1 MVTSNVKSGS
11 AKILIGGNAVL
22 KLKSSLNWHKLQN
35 SEGRNLHTA
44 LQKQFLQ
51 AEFEATFSAMHIS
64 ISIPDPA
71 VVHSKYAFPTAKTHS
86 LKSIMPHFA
95 YFPPQLNDEVLSA
108 TQCLQ
113 SSDSSWQSLAQSPYW
128 ASAWRSVH
136 TSSFEV
142 DTGTHFP
149 MHFCSVVEQWPKI

>member
-1 MVTSNVKSGS
+1 MNE
-11 AKILIGGNAVL
+11 
-22 KLKSSLNWHKLQN
+22 SSLDEHKSQN

-44 LQKQFLQ
+44 VQKQFLQ
-51 AEFEATFSAMHIS
+51 AEFEATFSAMHLRIS
-64 ISIPDPA
+64 WLDPRA
-71 VVHSKYAFPTAKTHS
+71 VHSKYAFPKAIPHTPR
-86 LKSIMPHFA
+86 SIMPQLA

-149 MHFCSVVEQWPKI
+149 MHFCSVMEQWPKI